1 MKGFKLEAVV
11 WREKKKK
18 KETRKKLLSVR
29 ENREIPVF
37 LKLLRKKKV
46 VL

>member
-1 MKGFKLEAVV
+1 MLETAFLLSEE
-11 WREKKKK
+11 RE
-18 KETRKKLLSVR
+18 RKKLLSVR
-29 ENREIPVF
+29 ENRELPVF